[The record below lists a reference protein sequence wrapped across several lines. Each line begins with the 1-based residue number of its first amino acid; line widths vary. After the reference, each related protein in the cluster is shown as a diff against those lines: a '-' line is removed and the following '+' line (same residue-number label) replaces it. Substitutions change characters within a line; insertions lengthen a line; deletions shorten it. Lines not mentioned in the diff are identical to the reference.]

1 MTVSLLDRS
10 QVGDFAPLAER
21 AVSVDAASLIRFRR
35 GPATIAGYVRLP
47 YDVLAGRTLAVP
59 RAGEPPFDVTVAA
72 ADFLRWAAEGAGNTA
87 EDSAGQAA
95 ANSAGEQPPAAKDAH
110 WLSAL
115 PPRRGWQRV
124 ELVPEAVIRDLI
136 RSGASLA
143 PTADSRRGQEALLSS
158 VVLTATAPG
167 QRVEVPLGALS
178 ALTRMGFLPRDA
190 QAAVDVAP
198 GWIRVATTLGSTFV
212 STGNALGMLTL

>member
-1 MTVSLLDRS
+1 MTTSLLDGAQLR
-10 QVGDFAPLAER
+10 DFTPLAER

-35 GPATIAGYVRLP
+35 GPATVAGYVRLP
-47 YDVLAGRTLAVP
+47 YDVLAGRTLAVA
-59 RAGEPPFDVTVAA
+59 AGDEPSLDVTMAA
-72 ADFLRWAAEGAGNTA
+72 ADFLHWMQ
-87 EDSAGQAA
+87 D
-95 ANSAGEQPPAAKDAH
+95 PAAVPTPKDAH

-115 PPRRGWQRV
+115 PPRAGWQRV
-124 ELVPEAVIRDLI
+124 ELVPDSVIRDLI

-143 PTADSRRGQEALLSS
+143 PDAASRRGQEALLAS

-167 QRVEVPLGALS
+167 QRVEVPLGPLS

>member
-1 MTVSLLDRS
+1 MTTSLLDGAQLR
-10 QVGDFAPLAER
+10 DFTPLAER

-35 GPATIAGYVRLP
+35 GPATVAGYVRLP
-47 YDVLAGRTLAVP
+47 YDVLAGRTLALQSL
-59 RAGEPPFDVTVAA
+59 GDGSFDATVSA
-72 ADFLRWAAEGAGNTA
+72 ADFLRWV
-87 EDSAGQAA
+87 DD
-95 ANSAGEQPPAAKDAH
+95 PAVVPVAKDAH

-115 PPRRGWQRV
+115 PPRAGWQRV
-124 ELVPEAVIRDLI
+124 ELVPDSVIRDLI

-143 PTADSRRGQEALLSS
+143 PDAASRRGQEALLAS

-167 QRVEVPLGALS
+167 QRVEVPLGPLS

-212 STGNALGMLTL
+212 STGNALGMLSL